1 MVAWVALGVFPL
13 HFSDAVSAKRDR
25 LLPESDK
32 IRRDFL
38 PVLLQSS
45 CMSQSL
51 GKKKRRSKAVILGV
65 GLDSD
70 GHRRITTGKNF
81 ALVGGTEETHEK
93 LTETAIKFNEK
104 LTERGKQL
112 EQVTPDELDDIAA
125 SVGLHKVQP
134 QKN

>member
-1 MVAWVALGVFPL
+1 
-13 HFSDAVSAKRDR
+13 
-25 LLPESDK
+25 
-32 IRRDFL
+32 
-38 PVLLQSS
+38 
-45 CMSQSL
+45 MSQSL
-51 GKKKRRSKAVILGV
+51 RKNKRHSKAVILGV

-104 LTERGKQL
+104 LAERGKQL
-112 EQVTPDELDDIAA
+112 EQVTADELDDIAA

-134 QKN
+134 DKN